1 MGAHRTPSG
10 GPRLPT
16 GRSGSPRHRTAGGFT
31 LIELLVVVAL
41 IAIASATVTLALRDP
56 AATTLDREGVRL
68 AALLESARAEA
79 RASGVPARF
88 ELRTRQNERS
98 FEAGDGAGAP
108 FRFVGLPDAAR
119 VPARFLD
126 EGTSAELIGASALV
140 LGPEPILPA
149 QRLVLRLG
157 NHRLLIETDGLGP
170 FRVAASGQRDAP

>member
-1 MGAHRTPSG
+1 M
-10 GPRLPT
+10 
-16 GRSGSPRHRTAGGFT
+16 
-31 LIELLVVVAL
+31 VVAL

-56 AATTLDREGVRL
+56 AATALERDGVRL

-98 FEAGDGAGAP
+98 FAAGDGSAP

-119 VPARFLD
+119 LPARFLD
-126 EGTSAELIGASALV
+126 EGTSAEVIGASALV

-149 QRLVLRLG
+149 QRLMLRLG
-157 NHRLLIETDGLGP
+157 DQRLVIESDGLGP
-170 FRVAASGQRDAP
+170 FRVATAEAGNAR